1 MRVLGSGRGFGVRR
15 ECQERGRRRRG
26 RLPHGKALVALV
38 GGWLLVGVIG
48 AAPALAHATVV
59 STDPADGTR
68 LQAAPAQVT
77 LTFSEKVGLDVG
89 YLRVVDNRG
98 RRVDDGTASHPG
110 GKGDMATVKL
120 KSGLGDGGYIISYRV
135 LSADSH
141 PITGAV
147 AFTVGNGPLVT
158 ANGAVSDSSGA
169 DPTVNTLFTITRWT
183 SFAGL
188 VLLGGIVFLTLAW
201 PAGRADRRA
210 RRIIWTGWAIA
221 TGSTAAGLLL
231 QGSYASG
238 RTITSV
244 FSSDLLSATLGSTY
258 GRMQSIR
265 LIALGG
271 LAVLLV
277 RLLRAENPLP
287 EQVRARDEDL
297 AAILGL
303 VVLATYAASGHAVA
317 GIQPTVAVLSDIA
330 HLAAMSTWV
339 GGLVLLVS
347 CLLPAR
353 RADDLASALPKF
365 SRLAFGSVAVLA
377 ATGVYQAWREVGT
390 FPALLGTGYGKLLS
404 LKIAGFVLLVG
415 LGNLGRLAV
424 RRRYAMPVAHA
435 LASTGPAGGGA
446 GADEPDAEPEPGVPS
461 GGGSASGAA
470 ARPTVDGRAV
480 SSTLDG
486 AEDPASVDSAV
497 AVLDEPASA
506 RADDGTVLR
515 RLRASVGLEVGIAA
529 LVLALTSVLVA
540 QAPARATYVKPYQ
553 ATLQLPR
560 GGTVQLNLSPAKVGT
575 NTVQL
580 TVFNAKAQPIDPPG
594 VTLEVRLDSE
604 GIGPLPVKL
613 EKASGTGMY
622 RSNAVSLPRPGKWT
636 LTVRVQTSEFNAG
649 VAFTEVS
656 IS

>member
-1 MRVLGSGRGFGVRR
+1 MLGTLGAGAPASAGVRR
-15 ECQERGRRRRG
+15 ELRERGQPVRRRLPRG
-26 RLPHGKALVALV
+26 RVPKGRTLLGLVV
-38 GGWLLVGVIG
+38 GWLLVGVIG
-48 AAPALAHATVV
+48 AAPALAHATVI

-77 LTFSEKVGLDVG
+77 ITFSEHVGLDVG
-89 YLRVVDNRG
+89 YVHVVDNRG
-98 RRVDDGTASHPG
+98 RRVEDGNATHPDN
-110 GKGDMATVKL
+110 KGDMASVKL

-147 AFTVGNGPLVT
+147 AFTVGDGPLVT

-169 DPTVNTLFTITRWT
+169 DPTVNALFTITRWA

-201 PAGRADRRA
+201 PAGRGDRRA
-210 RRIIWTGWAIA
+210 RRIIWTGWGIA
-221 TGSTAAGLLL
+221 AGSTAASLLL

-238 RTITSV
+238 DKITSV
-244 FSSDLLSATLGSTY
+244 FSPDLLSATLGSTF

-265 LIALGG
+265 LIALGA
-271 LAVLLV
+271 LAVLLI
-277 RLLRAENPLP
+277 RLLRTENPLP
-287 EQVRARDEDL
+287 EQIRARDEDL

-317 GIQPTVAVLSDIA
+317 GIQPTVAVLSDIG

-339 GGLVLLVS
+339 GGLVLLVA

-353 RADDLASALPKF
+353 KADELAVALPKF

-390 FPALLGTGYGKLLS
+390 LPALFDTGYGKLLS
-404 LKIAGFVLLVG
+404 FKIGGFLLLVG

-424 RRRYAMPVAHA
+424 RRRYVLPVAHA
-435 LASTGPAGGGA
+435 LASTG
-446 GADEPDAEPEPGVPS
+446 S
-461 GGGSASGAA
+461 TGGS
-470 ARPTVDGRAV
+470 TVDGPGGDEVEPSVVDGEAAE
-480 SSTLDG
+480 STSDG
-486 AEDPASVDSAV
+486 AV
-497 AVLDEPASA
+497 AVADGDPAQPRSS
-506 RADDGTVLR
+506 DGTVLR
-515 RLRASVGLEVGIAA
+515 RLRRSVGLEIGIAA
-529 LVLALTSVLVA
+529 GVLALTSVLVA
-540 QAPARATYVKPYQ
+540 QAPARATYVKPYK
-553 ATLQLPR
+553 ATIQLPR
-560 GGTVQLNLSPAKVGT
+560 GGSVGLVLSPAKVGT
-575 NTVQL
+575 NTVEL
-580 TVFNAKAQPIDPPG
+580 TTYNAKAQAYDPPG

-613 EKASGTGMY
+613 EKTSTTGTY

-636 LTVRVQTSEFNAG
+636 LTVRVQTSEFDAG
-649 VAFTEVS
+649 VGFTEVS